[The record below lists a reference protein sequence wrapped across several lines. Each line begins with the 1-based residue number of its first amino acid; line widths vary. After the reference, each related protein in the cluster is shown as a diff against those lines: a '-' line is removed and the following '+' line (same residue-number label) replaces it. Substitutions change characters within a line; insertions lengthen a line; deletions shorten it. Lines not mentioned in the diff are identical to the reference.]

1 MSTTRT
7 GKEYLSCRAHPI
19 CRRRQI
25 RGHQPASGQSRAGA
39 SIAPRRHPL
48 AASRIEHA
56 RPNSNHP
63 GRLLSLAD
71 EALGAR
77 LAPAVTWA
85 EGKELES
92 AARVVLVEVAVELVV
107 GK

>member
-1 MSTTRT
+1 
-7 GKEYLSCRAHPI
+7 
-19 CRRRQI
+19 
-25 RGHQPASGQSRAGA
+25 
-39 SIAPRRHPL
+39 
-48 AASRIEHA
+48 
-56 RPNSNHP
+56 
-63 GRLLSLAD
+63 LLSLAD

-85 EGKELES
+85 EGKALES